1 MLALSTPEDLSL
13 LKETVELECKLAQ
26 GRDGRGQVP
35 EDFWPTYSAFANT
48 RGGTVILGIRE
59 KRGRFEIGGIA
70 DPEKI
75 RTDLFTTLNN
85 RQKVNLNLIGE
96 DDIRS
101 VDIDGK
107 SIVVIDVPAANRRQK
122 PIFINGN
129 PITGTYRRLNEADQ
143 CCDSETVRRML
154 AEQVDDTRDAR
165 ILVNYGLED
174 ISFDTLRTY
183 RQLFRGARPGHPYL
197 DQTDAD
203 FLKSIGG
210 WRINRE
216 TKEGGLT
223 VAGLLM
229 FGKGES
235 IREEFPNYSV
245 DYQERPNAK
254 SELRWIDRLTVDGT
268 WSGNIFDFFRLTYR
282 RLAVDLRVPFALRDG
297 QRQDETPVHVALRE
311 ALVNC
316 LVHADYDGR
325 ASIFVV
331 KRPDMF
337 GFRNPGLMRVP
348 VTQAIEGGES
358 DGRNRILQQ
367 MFLLVGA
374 GERAGS
380 GVPKIYKGWKDQ
392 HWRAPALY
400 QRDEPS
406 EQTLLELRMADLLP
420 SEVIEELRETFGS
433 PFDSL
438 EPDERLILAT
448 AATEGLVNH
457 ARMSTIC
464 DQHPVDLTRMLQ
476 GLVQGK
482 FLAQTGRGRGA
493 AYHIPGSGALT
504 PDTVFGPANN
514 VANAAG
520 GLGGELGTLGGEQ
533 AGLGGELGALGGE
546 LSDLGGELAGAGIP
560 PQGPLAPNDQ
570 GRLVDGLPYPL
581 IDDLDK
587 LSQGLRNAL
596 RSKAFYCHVVQRASP
611 KIMSK
616 IILALCQKRFVTLR
630 VLADL
635 VDREEKYLRD
645 RIINP
650 MIERGEILRA
660 FPQSPNDPRQAYA
673 AAEQDTC
680 D

>member
-1 MLALSTPEDLSL
+1 MLALKNLEDLSL

-48 RGGTVILGIRE
+48 RGGVIILGIRE
-59 KRGRFEIGGIA
+59 KKGSFEIGGISNT
-70 DPEKI
+70 DQM
-75 RTDLFTTLNN
+75 RSDLFTTLNN
-85 RQKVNLNLIGE
+85 RQKVSLNLIGE
-96 DDIRS
+96 DGIRF
-101 VDIDGK
+101 IEINGR
-107 SIVVIDVPAANRRQK
+107 SIIIVEVPAANRRQK
-122 PIFINGN
+122 PVYINGN
-129 PITGTYRRLNEADQ
+129 PLTGTYRRVNEADQ
-143 CCDSETVRRML
+143 KSDAETIRRML
-154 AEQVDDTRDAR
+154 AEQVDDTRDGR
-165 ILVNYGLED
+165 VLSSYGLDD
-174 ISFDTLRTY
+174 ISIDTLRTY
-183 RQLFRGARPGHPYL
+183 RQLLRDARPGHPYL
-197 DQTDAD
+197 DQADQD
-203 FLKSIGG
+203 FLRSIGG
-210 WRINRE
+210 WRVNRE
-216 TKEGGLT
+216 TKEAGLT

-254 SELRWIDRLTVDGT
+254 SEMRWIDRLTVDGT
-268 WSGNIFDFFRLTYR
+268 WSGNLFDFFRLVYR

-297 QRQDETPVHVALRE
+297 HRQDETAVHVALRE
-311 ALVNC
+311 ALVNS

-325 ASIFVV
+325 ASILVV

-348 VTQAIEGGES
+348 ITQAIEGGES

-400 QRDEPS
+400 QIETPS

-420 SEVIEELRETFGS
+420 AEVIAELREMFGA
-433 PFDSL
+433 PFDHL

-457 ARMSTIC
+457 ARISSIC

-476 GLVQGK
+476 GLVQEK

-493 AYHIPGSGALT
+493 AYHLPGSNALT
-504 PDTVFGPANN
+504 PDTVFGPANDT
-514 VANAAG
+514 G
-520 GLGGELGTLGGEQ
+520 GAIGQLGGELAALGGEQ
-533 AGLGGELGALGGE
+533 ALLGGELRALGGEQTALGGE
-546 LSDLGGELAGAGIP
+546 LDAATAASEAAV
-560 PQGPLAPNDQ
+560 PNGQ
-570 GRLVDGLPYPL
+570 GRLVEGLRYPL
-581 IDDLDK
+581 IDDLGT
-587 LSQGLRNAL
+587 LNPSLRRTL
-596 RSKAFYCHVVQRASP
+596 RGTAYYCQVVQRVPP
-611 KIMSK
+611 KVMAGL
-616 IILALCQKRFVTLR
+616 IISLCTGRYVTLK
-630 VLADL
+630 VIAEL
-635 VDREEKYLRD
+635 VAREEKYLRD

-650 MIERGEILRA
+650 MIDRGQIVRA

-673 AAEQDTC
+673 AMDHEEND
-680 D
+680 